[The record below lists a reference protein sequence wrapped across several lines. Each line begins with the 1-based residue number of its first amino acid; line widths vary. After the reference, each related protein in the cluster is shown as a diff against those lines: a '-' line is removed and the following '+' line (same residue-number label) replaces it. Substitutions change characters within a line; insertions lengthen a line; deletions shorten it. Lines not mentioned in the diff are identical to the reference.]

1 VQLLIELRKGLYSVG
16 AFYILYFVL
25 LVLME
30 AIDVLIKY
38 WGHTQFRLKQ
48 EEIIKQVID
57 KKDILALLPTGGG
70 KSICYQVPALMQE
83 GICLVISPLIALM
96 DDQVRFLKSKG
107 IKSVAIT
114 SGMHYNDIDTALTN
128 CIYGGVKFLY
138 LSPERL
144 QNELVQTRIKEM
156 KINLITV
163 DEAHCISEWGH
174 NFRPAYRHIS
184 EIRELIPETPVLAL
198 TATATASVID
208 DIQDNLDFKEHNL
221 IQSSFIRENLSYV
234 VDNVEDKK
242 SRLLKLVDKIKSSV
256 IVYVGSRKAAKE
268 ITEFLIANNYSANY
282 YHGGLAA
289 KTRTE
294 RQESWTKNQT
304 RIMVATNAFGMGID
318 KADVKL
324 VVHMEL
330 PSTIEAYFQ
339 EAGRA
344 GRNGEQAYAFLLANK
359 SDVKK
364 QQDLLKLRYPSIA
377 EIKQVYQ
384 QLANYFQLAENV
396 LPEDPISFDII
407 NFGERYKMSNLKVYN
422 ILKYLEKEEQIKL
435 SDAIH
440 SPSKLMIKV
449 SNAELYKFQIAN
461 KYYDNL
467 LKLLLRSYAN
477 LFYNYVI
484 INEQEIATRFNVPI
498 EEILRLLNKL
508 VQLEIVK
515 YSPKNNN
522 SQITYLKA
530 RKDTEK
536 LYLDENKWEERKK
549 YEQEKLD
556 KITNYISDKE
566 NCRSKMLLHYF
577 GEQESN
583 KCGKCDFCINEKR
596 QKIKDTEYQKIK
608 NEMQGVLEDKEL
620 TIEEI
625 CVLMPNYREQ
635 QLISIIQ
642 YLFDNDKIG
651 KFGNK
656 YQWKSN

>member
-1 VQLLIELRKGLYSVG
+1 
-16 AFYILYFVL
+16 
-25 LVLME
+25 MD

-48 EEIIKQVID
+48 QEIIKQVID
-57 KKDILALLPTGGG
+57 KKDTLALLPTGGG

-107 IKSVAIT
+107 IKSIAIT
-114 SGMHYNDIDTALTN
+114 SGMHYNEIDTALTN

-156 KINLITV
+156 NINLITV

-184 EIRELIPETPVLAL
+184 EIREIIPDTPVLAL
-198 TATATASVID
+198 SATATTSVID
-208 DIQDNLDFKEHNL
+208 DIQNNLDFKEHNL
-221 IQSSFIRENLSYV
+221 IQSSFVRENLSYV

-256 IVYVGSRKAAKE
+256 IIYVGSRKAAKE
-268 ITEFLIANNYSANY
+268 ITNFLLNNNYSANY

-289 KTRTE
+289 KVRTE
-294 RQESWTKNQT
+294 RQESWTQNQT

-318 KADVKL
+318 KPDVKL
-324 VVHMEL
+324 VVHLEL

-344 GRNGEQAYAFLLANK
+344 GRDGKQAYAFLLANK
-359 SDVKK
+359 GDVKK
-364 QQDLLKLRYPSIA
+364 QQDLLTLRYPSIS
-377 EIKQVYQ
+377 EIKTVYQ
-384 QLANYFQLAENV
+384 NLANYFQLAENE
-396 LPEDPISFDII
+396 LPEQAISFNMID
-407 NFGERYKMSNLKVYN
+407 FTERYNMSSLKVYN
-422 ILKYLEKEEQIKL
+422 MLKYLEKEEYIRL
-435 SDAIH
+435 SEAIH
-440 SPSKLMIKV
+440 SPSKLTIKV

-461 KYYDNL
+461 KYYDNF
-467 LKLLLRSYAN
+467 LKLLLRSYTN

-484 INEQEIATRFNVPI
+484 INEQEIANRFNVTT
-498 EEILRLLNKL
+498 EEVVRLLNKL

-515 YSPKNNN
+515 YAPKNNN
-522 SQITYLKA
+522 SQITYLKV

-536 LYLDENKWEERKK
+536 LYLAEKKWEERKK

-556 KITNYISDKE
+556 KITNYIIDKGS
-566 NCRSKMLLHYF
+566 CRSKLLLHYF
-577 GEQESN
+577 GEQESE

-596 QKIKDTEYQKIK
+596 QKIKESEYKEITNK
-608 NEMQGVLEDKEL
+608 LEEFLKDKEL

-625 CVLMPNYREQ
+625 CVLMPNYHEQ

-642 YLFDNDKIG
+642 YLFDNELVG
-651 KFGNK
+651 KYGNK
-656 YQWKSN
+656 YQWKSNK

>member
-1 VQLLIELRKGLYSVG
+1 
-16 AFYILYFVL
+16 
-25 LVLME
+25 MD

-48 EEIIKQVID
+48 QEIIKQVID
-57 KKDILALLPTGGG
+57 KKDTLALLPTGGG

-107 IKSVAIT
+107 IKSISIT
-114 SGMHYNDIDTALTN
+114 SGMHYNEIDTALTN

-156 KINLITV
+156 NINLITV

-184 EIRELIPETPVLAL
+184 EIREIIPDTPILAL
-198 TATATASVID
+198 SATATTSVIN
-208 DIQDNLDFKEHNL
+208 DIQNNLDFKEHNL
-221 IQSSFIRENLSYV
+221 IQSSFVRENLSYV

-256 IVYVGSRKAAKE
+256 IIYVGSRKAAKE
-268 ITEFLIANNYSANY
+268 ITNFLLNNNYSANY

-289 KTRTE
+289 KLRTE
-294 RQESWTKNQT
+294 RQESWTQNQT

-318 KADVKL
+318 KPDVKL
-324 VVHMEL
+324 VVHLEL

-344 GRNGEQAYAFLLANK
+344 GRDGKQAYAFLLANK
-359 SDVKK
+359 GDVKK
-364 QQDLLKLRYPSIA
+364 QQDLLTLRYPSIT
-377 EIKQVYQ
+377 EIKSVYQ
-384 QLANYFQLAENV
+384 NLANYFQLAENE
-396 LPEDPISFDII
+396 LPEQAISFDMA
-407 NFGERYKMSNLKVYN
+407 NFTERYKMSSLKVYN
-422 ILKYLEKEEQIKL
+422 MLKYLEKEEHIKL
-435 SDAIH
+435 SEAIH
-440 SPSKLMIKV
+440 SPSKLTIKV

-461 KYYDNL
+461 KYYDNF

-484 INEQEIATRFNVPI
+484 INEQEIANRFNVTT
-498 EEILRLLNKL
+498 EEVVRLLNKL

-515 YSPKNNN
+515 YAPKNNN

-536 LYLDENKWEERKK
+536 LYLAENKWEERKK

-556 KITNYISDKE
+556 KITNYISDKGS
-566 NCRSKMLLHYF
+566 CRSKLLLHYF
-577 GEQESN
+577 GEQESE

-596 QKIKDTEYQKIK
+596 QKIKDSEYKEITNK
-608 NEMQGVLEDKEL
+608 LETILKDKEL

-625 CVLMPNYREQ
+625 CVLMPNYHEQ

-642 YLFDNDKIG
+642 YLFDNDRVG

-656 YQWKSN
+656 YQWKSNK

>member
-1 VQLLIELRKGLYSVG
+1 
-16 AFYILYFVL
+16 
-25 LVLME
+25 MD

-48 EEIIKQVID
+48 QEIIKQVIH
-57 KKDILALLPTGGG
+57 KKDTLALLPTGGG

-107 IKSVAIT
+107 IKSIAIT
-114 SGMHYNDIDTALTN
+114 SGMHYNEIDTALTN

-156 KINLITV
+156 NINLITV

-184 EIRELIPETPVLAL
+184 EIREIIPDTPVLAL
-198 TATATASVID
+198 SATATTSVID
-208 DIQDNLDFKEHNL
+208 DIQNNLDFKEHNL
-221 IQSSFIRENLSYV
+221 IQSSFVRENLSYV

-256 IVYVGSRKAAKE
+256 IIYVGSRKAAKE
-268 ITEFLIANNYSANY
+268 ITNFLLNNNYSANY

-289 KTRTE
+289 KARTE
-294 RQESWTKNQT
+294 RQESWTQNQT

-318 KADVKL
+318 KPDVKL
-324 VVHMEL
+324 VVHLEL
-330 PSTIEAYFQ
+330 PSSIEAYFQ

-344 GRNGEQAYAFLLANK
+344 GRDGKQAYAFLLANK
-359 SDVKK
+359 GDVKK
-364 QQDLLKLRYPSIA
+364 QQDLLTLRYPSIT
-377 EIKQVYQ
+377 EIKTVYQ
-384 QLANYFQLAENV
+384 NLANYFQLAENEF
-396 LPEDPISFDII
+396 PEQAISFDMV
-407 NFGERYKMSNLKVYN
+407 NFTERYKMSSLKVYN
-422 ILKYLEKEEQIKL
+422 MLKYLEKEEHIKL
-435 SDAIH
+435 SEAIH
-440 SPSKLMIKV
+440 SPSKLTIKM

-461 KYYDNL
+461 KYYDNF
-467 LKLLLRSYAN
+467 LKLLLRSYTN

-484 INEQEIATRFNVPI
+484 INEQEIANRFNVTN
-498 EEILRLLNKL
+498 EEVVRLLNKL

-515 YSPKNNN
+515 YAPKNNN
-522 SQITYLKA
+522 SQITYLKV

-536 LYLDENKWEERKK
+536 LYLAEKKWEERKK

-556 KITNYISDKE
+556 KITNYIIDKGS
-566 NCRSKMLLHYF
+566 CRSKLLLHYF
-577 GEQESN
+577 GEQESE

-596 QKIKDTEYQKIK
+596 QKIKESEYKEITNK
-608 NEMQGVLEDKEL
+608 LEEFLKDKEL

-625 CVLMPNYREQ
+625 CVLMPNYHEQ

-642 YLFDNDKIG
+642 YLFDNELVG
-651 KFGNK
+651 KYGNK
-656 YQWKSN
+656 YQWKSNK

>member
-1 VQLLIELRKGLYSVG
+1 
-16 AFYILYFVL
+16 
-25 LVLME
+25 MD

-48 EEIIKQVID
+48 QEIIKQVID
-57 KKDILALLPTGGG
+57 KKDTLALLPTGGG

-107 IKSVAIT
+107 IKSIAIT
-114 SGMHYNDIDTALTN
+114 SGMHYNEIDTALTN

-156 KINLITV
+156 NINLITV

-184 EIRELIPETPVLAL
+184 EIREIIPDTPVLAL
-198 TATATASVID
+198 SATATTSVID
-208 DIQDNLDFKEHNL
+208 DIQNNLDFKEHNL
-221 IQSSFIRENLSYV
+221 IQSSFVRENLSYV

-256 IVYVGSRKAAKE
+256 IIYVGSRKAAKE
-268 ITEFLIANNYSANY
+268 ITNFLLNNNYSANY

-289 KTRTE
+289 KVRTE
-294 RQESWTKNQT
+294 RQESWTQNQT

-318 KADVKL
+318 KPDVKL
-324 VVHMEL
+324 VVHLEL

-344 GRNGEQAYAFLLANK
+344 GRDGKQAYAFLLANK
-359 SDVKK
+359 GDVKK
-364 QQDLLKLRYPSIA
+364 QQDLLTLRYPSIS
-377 EIKQVYQ
+377 EIKTVYQ
-384 QLANYFQLAENV
+384 NLANYFQLAENE
-396 LPEDPISFDII
+396 LPEQAIPFNMKDFT
-407 NFGERYKMSNLKVYN
+407 ERYNMSSLKVYN
-422 ILKYLEKEEQIKL
+422 MLKYLEKEEYIRL
-435 SDAIH
+435 SEAIH
-440 SPSKLMIKV
+440 SPSKLTIKV

-461 KYYDNL
+461 KYYDNF
-467 LKLLLRSYAN
+467 LKLLLRSYTN

-484 INEQEIATRFNVPI
+484 INEQEIANRFNVTN
-498 EEILRLLNKL
+498 EEVVRLLNKL

-515 YSPKNNN
+515 YAPKNNN

-536 LYLDENKWEERKK
+536 LYLAEKKWEERKK
-549 YEQEKLD
+549 YEQEKLN
-556 KITNYISDKE
+556 KITNYIIDKDS
-566 NCRSKMLLHYF
+566 CRSRLLLYYF

-583 KCGKCDFCINEKR
+583 KCGKCDYCINEKR
-596 QKIKDTEYQKIK
+596 QKIKESEYKEITSK
-608 NEMQGVLEDKEL
+608 LEIFLKDKEL

-625 CVLMPNYREQ
+625 CVLMPNYHEQ

-642 YLFDNDKIG
+642 YLFDNELVG
-651 KFGNK
+651 KYGNK
-656 YQWKSN
+656 YQWKSNK

>member
-1 VQLLIELRKGLYSVG
+1 
-16 AFYILYFVL
+16 
-25 LVLME
+25 MD

-48 EEIIKQVID
+48 QEIIKQVID
-57 KKDILALLPTGGG
+57 KKDTLALLPTGGG

-107 IKSVAIT
+107 IKSIAIT
-114 SGMHYNDIDTALTN
+114 SGMHYNEIDTALTN

-156 KINLITV
+156 NINLITV

-184 EIRELIPETPVLAL
+184 EIREIIPDTPVLAL
-198 TATATASVID
+198 SATATSSVID
-208 DIQDNLDFKEHNL
+208 DIQNNLNFKEHNL

-242 SRLLKLVDKIKSSV
+242 LRLLKLVDKIKSSV
-256 IVYVGSRKAAKE
+256 IIYVGSRKAAKE
-268 ITEFLIANNYSANY
+268 ITNFLLNNNYSANY
-282 YHGGLAA
+282 YHGGLEA
-289 KTRTE
+289 KVRTE
-294 RQESWTKNQT
+294 RQESWTQNQT

-318 KADVKL
+318 KPDVKL
-324 VVHMEL
+324 VVHLEL

-344 GRNGEQAYAFLLANK
+344 GRDGKQAYAFLLANK
-359 SDVKK
+359 GDVKK
-364 QQDLLKLRYPSIA
+364 QQDLLTLRYPSIS
-377 EIKQVYQ
+377 EIKTVYQ
-384 QLANYFQLAENV
+384 NLANYFQLAENE
-396 LPEDPISFDII
+396 LPEQAISFDMVI
-407 NFGERYKMSNLKVYN
+407 FTERYKMSSLKLYN
-422 ILKYLEKEEQIKL
+422 ILKYLEKEEYIKL
-435 SDAIH
+435 SEAIH
-440 SPSKLMIKV
+440 SPSKLTIKV

-461 KYYDNL
+461 KYYDNF

-484 INEQEIATRFNVPI
+484 INEQEIAKRFNVNN
-498 EEILRLLNKL
+498 EEVVRLLNKL

-515 YSPKNNN
+515 YAPKNNN

-536 LYLDENKWEERKK
+536 LYLAEKKWEERKK
-549 YEQEKLD
+549 YEQEKLN
-556 KITNYISDKE
+556 KITNYIIDKDS
-566 NCRSKMLLHYF
+566 CRSRLLLHYF
-577 GEQESN
+577 GETESN
-583 KCGKCDFCINEKR
+583 KCGKCDYCINEKR
-596 QKIKDTEYQKIK
+596 QKIKESEYKEITNK
-608 NEMQGVLEDKEL
+608 LEIFLKDKEL

-625 CVLMPNYREQ
+625 CVLMPNYNEH

-642 YLFDNDKIG
+642 YLFDNEIVG

-656 YQWKSN
+656 YQWKSNK

>member
-1 VQLLIELRKGLYSVG
+1 
-16 AFYILYFVL
+16 
-25 LVLME
+25 MD

-48 EEIIKQVID
+48 QEIIKQVID
-57 KKDILALLPTGGG
+57 KKDTLALLPTGGG

-107 IKSVAIT
+107 IKSIAIT
-114 SGMHYNDIDTALTN
+114 SGMHYNEIDTALTN

-156 KINLITV
+156 NINLITV

-184 EIRELIPETPVLAL
+184 EIREIIPDTPVLAL
-198 TATATASVID
+198 SATATTSVID
-208 DIQDNLDFKEHNL
+208 DIQNNLDFKEHNL
-221 IQSSFIRENLSYV
+221 IQSSFVRENLSYV

-256 IVYVGSRKAAKE
+256 IIYVGSRKAAKE
-268 ITEFLIANNYSANY
+268 ITNFLLNNNYSANY

-289 KTRTE
+289 KVRTE
-294 RQESWTKNQT
+294 RQESWTQNQT

-318 KADVKL
+318 KPDVKL
-324 VVHMEL
+324 VVHLEL

-344 GRNGEQAYAFLLANK
+344 GRDGKQAYAFLLANK
-359 SDVKK
+359 GDVKK
-364 QQDLLKLRYPSIA
+364 QQDLLTLRYPSIS
-377 EIKQVYQ
+377 EIKTVYQ
-384 QLANYFQLAENV
+384 NLANYFQLAENE
-396 LPEDPISFDII
+396 LPEQAISFDMVI
-407 NFGERYKMSNLKVYN
+407 FTERYKMSSLKVYN
-422 ILKYLEKEEQIKL
+422 MLKYLEKEEYIKL
-435 SDAIH
+435 SEAIH
-440 SPSKLMIKV
+440 SPSKLTIKV

-461 KYYDNL
+461 KYYDNF

-484 INEQEIATRFNVPI
+484 INEQEIANRFNVTN
-498 EEILRLLNKL
+498 EEVVRLLNKL

-515 YSPKNNN
+515 YAPKNNN

-536 LYLDENKWEERKK
+536 LYLAEKKWEERKK

-556 KITNYISDKE
+556 KITNYIIDKGS
-566 NCRSKMLLHYF
+566 CRSRLLLHYF
-577 GEQESN
+577 GEQESE

-596 QKIKDTEYQKIK
+596 QKIKESEYKEITNK
-608 NEMQGVLEDKEL
+608 LEIFLKDKEL

-625 CVLMPNYREQ
+625 CVLMPNYHEQ

-642 YLFDNDKIG
+642 YLFDNDRVG
-651 KFGNK
+651 KLETNINGKAISKWENVVL
-656 YQWKSN
+656 

>member
-1 VQLLIELRKGLYSVG
+1 
-16 AFYILYFVL
+16 
-25 LVLME
+25 MD

-48 EEIIKQVID
+48 QEIIKQVID
-57 KKDILALLPTGGG
+57 KKDTLALLPTGGG

-107 IKSVAIT
+107 IKSIAIT
-114 SGMHYNDIDTALTN
+114 SGMHYNEIDTALTN

-156 KINLITV
+156 NINLITV

-184 EIRELIPETPVLAL
+184 EIREIIPDTPVLAL
-198 TATATASVID
+198 SATATTSVID
-208 DIQDNLDFKEHNL
+208 DIQNNLDFKEHNL
-221 IQSSFIRENLSYV
+221 IQSSFVRENLSYV

-256 IVYVGSRKAAKE
+256 IIYVGSRKAAKE
-268 ITEFLIANNYSANY
+268 ITNFLLNNNYSANY

-289 KTRTE
+289 KVRTE
-294 RQESWTKNQT
+294 RQESWTQNQT

-318 KADVKL
+318 KPDVKL
-324 VVHMEL
+324 VVHLEL

-344 GRNGEQAYAFLLANK
+344 GRDGKQAYAFLLANK
-359 SDVKK
+359 GDVKK
-364 QQDLLKLRYPSIA
+364 QQDLLTLRYPSIS
-377 EIKQVYQ
+377 EIKTVYQ
-384 QLANYFQLAENV
+384 NLANYFQLAENE
-396 LPEDPISFDII
+396 LPEQAISFNMID
-407 NFGERYKMSNLKVYN
+407 FTERYNMSSLKVYN
-422 ILKYLEKEEQIKL
+422 MLKYLEKEEYIRL
-435 SDAIH
+435 SEAIH
-440 SPSKLMIKV
+440 SPSKLTIKV

-461 KYYDNL
+461 KYYDNF

-484 INEQEIATRFNVPI
+484 VNEQEIANRFNVTN
-498 EEILRLLNKL
+498 EEVVRLLNKL

-515 YSPKNNN
+515 YAPKNNN

-536 LYLDENKWEERKK
+536 LYLAEKKWEERKK
-549 YEQEKLD
+549 YEQEKLN
-556 KITNYISDKE
+556 KITNYIIDKDS
-566 NCRSKMLLHYF
+566 CRSRLLLHYF
-577 GEQESN
+577 GETESN

-596 QKIKDTEYQKIK
+596 EKIKESEYKEITNK
-608 NEMQGVLEDKEL
+608 LEIFLKDKEL

-625 CVLMPNYREQ
+625 CVLMPNYHEQ

-642 YLFDNDKIG
+642 YLFDNDRVG

-656 YQWKSN
+656 YQWKSNK

>member
-1 VQLLIELRKGLYSVG
+1 
-16 AFYILYFVL
+16 
-25 LVLME
+25 MD
-30 AIDVLIKY
+30 AIDVLKKY

-48 EEIIKQVID
+48 QEIINQVID
-57 KKDILALLPTGGG
+57 KKDTLALLPTGGG
-70 KSICYQVPALMQE
+70 KSICFQVPALMQE

-107 IKSVAIT
+107 IKSIAIT
-114 SGMHYNDIDTALTN
+114 SGMHYNEIDTALTN

-156 KINLITV
+156 NINLITV

-184 EIRELIPETPVLAL
+184 EIREIIPNAPVLAL
-198 TATATASVID
+198 SATATTSVID
-208 DIQDNLDFKEHNL
+208 DIQNNLDFKAHNL
-221 IQSSFIRENLSYV
+221 IQSSFVRENLSYV
-234 VDNVEDKK
+234 VDNTEDKK

-268 ITEFLIANNYSANY
+268 IANFLLNNNYSANY
-282 YHGGLAA
+282 YHGGLAS
-289 KTRTE
+289 KVRTE

-304 RIMVATNAFGMGID
+304 RIIVTTNAFGMGID

-324 VVHMEL
+324 VVHLEL

-344 GRNGEQAYAFLLANK
+344 GRDGKQSYAFLLANK

-364 QQDLLKLRYPSIA
+364 QQDLLTLRYPTIT
-377 EIKQVYQ
+377 EIKTVYQ
-384 QLANYFQLAENV
+384 NLANYFQIAEND
-396 LPEDPISFDII
+396 LPEQAISFDMLS
-407 NFGERYKMSNLKVYN
+407 FTERYKMSNLKIYN
-422 ILKYLEKEEQIKL
+422 ILKYLEKEEHIKL
-435 SDAIH
+435 SEAIY

-461 KYYDNL
+461 KYYDNF
-467 LKLLLRSYAN
+467 LKILLRSYSN
-477 LFYNYVI
+477 LFNNYVI
-484 INEQEIATRFNVPI
+484 INEQEIAS
-498 EEILRLLNKL
+498 RLKVSTKEVVRLINKL
-508 VQLEIVK
+508 MQLEIVK
-515 YSPKNNN
+515 YTHENNN
-522 SQITYLKA
+522 SLITYLKA
-530 RKDTEK
+530 RKDTDK
-536 LYLDENKWEERKK
+536 LYLAEKKWEERKK

-556 KITNYISDKE
+556 KITNYIINKSS
-566 NCRSKMLLHYF
+566 CRSKLLLNYF

-596 QKIKDTEYQKIK
+596 NNIKESEYK
-608 NEMQGVLEDKEL
+608 EMTDKLENILKDKEL
-620 TIEEI
+620 TIEDI
-625 CVLMPNYREQ
+625 CLLMPNYNDQ
-635 QLISIIQ
+635 KIISIIQ
-642 YLFDNDKIG
+642 YLFDNDRVG

-656 YQWKSN
+656 YQWKSNK

>member
-1 VQLLIELRKGLYSVG
+1 
-16 AFYILYFVL
+16 
-25 LVLME
+25 MD

-48 EEIIKQVID
+48 QEIIKQVID
-57 KKDILALLPTGGG
+57 KKDTLALLPTGGG

-107 IKSVAIT
+107 IKSIAIT
-114 SGMHYNDIDTALTN
+114 SGMHYNEIDTALTN

-156 KINLITV
+156 NINLITV

-184 EIRELIPETPVLAL
+184 EIREIIPDTPVLAL
-198 TATATASVID
+198 SATATTSVID
-208 DIQDNLDFKEHNL
+208 DIQNNLDFKEHNL
-221 IQSSFIRENLSYV
+221 IQSSFVRENLSYV

-256 IVYVGSRKAAKE
+256 IIYVGSRKAAKE
-268 ITEFLIANNYSANY
+268 ITNFLLNNNYSANY

-289 KTRTE
+289 KVRTE
-294 RQESWTKNQT
+294 RQESWTQNQT

-318 KADVKL
+318 KPDVKL
-324 VVHMEL
+324 VVHLEL

-344 GRNGEQAYAFLLANK
+344 GRDGKQAYAFLLANK
-359 SDVKK
+359 GDVKK
-364 QQDLLKLRYPSIA
+364 QQDLLTLRYPSIS
-377 EIKQVYQ
+377 EIKTVYQ
-384 QLANYFQLAENV
+384 NLANYFQLAENE
-396 LPEDPISFDII
+396 LPEQAISFNMKD
-407 NFGERYKMSNLKVYN
+407 FTERYNMSSLKVYN
-422 ILKYLEKEEQIKL
+422 MLKYLEKEEYIRL
-435 SDAIH
+435 SEAIH
-440 SPSKLMIKV
+440 SPSKLTIKV

-461 KYYDNL
+461 KYYDNF
-467 LKLLLRSYAN
+467 LKLLLRSYTN

-484 INEQEIATRFNVPI
+484 INEQEIANRFNVTN
-498 EEILRLLNKL
+498 EEVVRLLNKL

-515 YSPKNNN
+515 YAPKNNN

-536 LYLDENKWEERKK
+536 LYLAEKKWEERKK
-549 YEQEKLD
+549 YEQEKLN
-556 KITNYISDKE
+556 KITNYIIDKDS
-566 NCRSKMLLHYF
+566 CRSRLLLHYF
-577 GEQESN
+577 GETESN

-596 QKIKDTEYQKIK
+596 EKIKESEYKEITNK
-608 NEMQGVLEDKEL
+608 LEIFLKDKEL

-625 CVLMPNYREQ
+625 CVLMPNYHEQ

-642 YLFDNDKIG
+642 YLFDNDRVG

-656 YQWKSN
+656 YQWKSNK

>member
-1 VQLLIELRKGLYSVG
+1 
-16 AFYILYFVL
+16 
-25 LVLME
+25 ME
-30 AIDVLIKY
+30 AVDVLIKY

-48 EEIIKQVID
+48 EEIIKQVIEKRD
-57 KKDILALLPTGGG
+57 TLALLPTGGG

-96 DDQVRFLKSKG
+96 EDQVQFLKAKG
-107 IKSVAIT
+107 IKSVSIT

-128 CIYGGVKFLY
+128 CIYGGIKFLY

-156 KINLITV
+156 NINLITV

-184 EIRELIPETPVLAL
+184 EIREIVPDTPVLAL
-198 TATATASVID
+198 TATATSSVIT
-208 DIQDNLDFKEHNL
+208 DIQDNLNFKEHNL
-221 IQSSFIRENLSYV
+221 IQSSFVRENLSYV
-234 VDNVEDKK
+234 VDNTEDKK
-242 SRLLKLVDKIKSSV
+242 TRLLKLVNKIKSSV

-268 ITEFLIANNYSANY
+268 ITDFLINNNYSANY

-318 KADVKL
+318 KPDVKL
-324 VVHMEL
+324 VVHLEL
-330 PSTIEAYFQ
+330 PATIEAYFQ

-344 GRNGEQAYAFLLANK
+344 GRDGNQAYAFLLANK
-359 SDVKK
+359 TDVKK
-364 QQDLLKLRYPSIA
+364 QQDLLKLRYPSIK
-377 EIKQVYQ
+377 EIKEVYQ
-384 QLANYFQLAENV
+384 QLANHFQLAENV
-396 LPEDPISFDII
+396 LPEEAISFDIVA
-407 NFGERYKMSNLKVYN
+407 FSERYKTSNLKVYN
-422 ILKYLEKEEQIKL
+422 MLKYLEKEEQIKL

-440 SPSKLMIKV
+440 SPSKLMMKV
-449 SNAELYKFQIAN
+449 SNAQLYKFQIAN
-461 KYYDNL
+461 KYYDNF

-484 INEQEIATRFNVPI
+484 INEQEIANRFNVTI
-498 EEILRLLNKL
+498 DEVVRLLNKL

-536 LYLDENKWEERKK
+536 LYLGERKWEERKK
-549 YEQEKLD
+549 YEQEKLE
-556 KITNYISDKE
+556 KITNYISDKGT
-566 NCRSKMLLHYF
+566 CRSKLLLHYF
-577 GEQESN
+577 GEKECEQ
-583 KCGKCDFCINEKR
+583 CGKCDYCIKEKR
-596 QKIKDTEYQKIK
+596 QKIKEAEYQKITSSLK
-608 NEMQGVLEDKEL
+608 EILIEKEL

-625 CVLMPNYREQ
+625 CTLLPKTDEK
-635 QLISIIQ
+635 QLITIIQ
-642 YLFDNDKIG
+642 YLFDNDRVG